1 MRLQAA
7 TLLAVVI
14 LLAAAGRSVFAHHS
28 FGAEFDANKPMKLQ
42 GTITKVELFNPHSWI
57 YIDVKNPD
65 GTVDNWAIEGGSPNT
80 LFRRGITKDTLKV
93 GMAINVDGYQARDG
107 SKKAN
112 GRDLSF
118 TDGRKLFV
126 GSEGPGAPSDK

>member
-1 MRLQAA
+1 MRFHAA
-7 TLLAVVI
+7 VLLASIAIVGSGERR
-14 LLAAAGRSVFAHHS
+14 AFAHHS
-28 FGAEFDANKPMKLQ
+28 FGAEFDANKPLKLQ

-80 LFRRGITKDTLKV
+80 LFRRGITKDTLKIGSV
-93 GMAINVDGYQARDG
+93 INVDGYQARDG
-107 SKKAN
+107 PKKAN

-118 TDGRKLFV
+118 PDGRKLIV
-126 GSEGPGAPSDK
+126 GSEGTGAPSDK